1 MSFLERRWPLL
12 LAFIFLI
19 GLAFRLG
26 YLYQVSGTPFFRPLT
41 LDSEAYEAKA
51 SEILSSPRF
60 LPPGV
65 FYQTP
70 FYPYLLAF
78 LHKMFGRTLLPIRL
92 LQVVLGAS
100 IPVLVF
106 LLSRSYFSI
115 PTSLLAAFISV
126 FYGPLLYE
134 DALGD
139 KTTLAAFFFALAAL
153 ASAKAAGNHKG
164 WLVAGFSWGLGAL
177 VRENFLLVGV
187 VLSLIYGRKKVWL
200 ALLGILLAVLP
211 VTLLNLR
218 TGDFALVTSQGGQN
232 FYIGNNPQATGG
244 YAAPSFVRATPEFEQ
259 EDFKKEAEA
268 RVGKTLKPSE
278 ASGFWLREGLS
289 FILSHPGRAALLDVK
304 KALLALN
311 AYEIPDNYNYGFL
324 KHYLPLLRFPL
335 FEFGVIGP
343 LALCGLFY
351 AWRRGRETK
360 ISLLYVAISLYALTL
375 VLFFVVGR
383 YRAPVVPLLFPF
395 AAFAI
400 THFVEKVSK
409 RRWKGLAVLTAVL
422 VIFGILVNH
431 RRADYPISKDFSREH
446 YMLGSA
452 FRKAGLLPDAVR
464 EWEAALAERPDYR
477 EALNNLTL
485 ARNIIKEDS
494 LRQAVLSSPLDAGAH
509 LEYGVVLL
517 DLQKDSLALAEFQQA
532 TRLNP
537 SLGRAWDRLGF
548 YYATHG
554 GNPAKAKEA
563 LERAVSL
570 EPENPTYWV
579 NLGNCH
585 YESGEKK
592 EALACWQKALA
603 LRPGDNILQ
612 NNIQALRKDM
622 GNKVTPLGLSF
633 P

>member
-51 SEILSSPRF
+51 AEILSSPGF
-60 LPPGV
+60 LPRGV

-92 LQVVLGAS
+92 LQILLGAFL
-100 IPVLVF
+100 PVLAF
-106 LLSRSYFSI
+106 LISRRYFPVS
-115 PTSLLAAFISV
+115 TSLLAALFSA

-153 ASAKAAGNHKG
+153 ASAKAAGNQKG
-164 WLVAGFSWGLGAL
+164 WLLAGFSWGVAAL

-211 VTLLNLR
+211 VTLMNLR
-218 TGDFALVTSQGGQN
+218 AGDFALVTSQGGQN

-259 EDFKKEAEA
+259 VDFKKEAEA

-278 ASGFWLREGLS
+278 ASGYWLREGLS
-289 FILSHPGRAALLDVK
+289 FILSHPGRAALLYVK
-304 KALLALN
+304 KALLVVN
-311 AYEIPDNYNYGFL
+311 AYEIPDNYNYAFL
-324 KHYLPLLRFPL
+324 KHFIPLLRFPL

-351 AWRRGRETK
+351 SWRRGRETK
-360 ISLLYVAISLYALTL
+360 ISLLYIAISLYALTL

-400 THFVEKVSK
+400 AHFVEEVSK

-464 EWEAALAERPDYR
+464 EWEAALAERPDYK
-477 EALNNLTL
+477 EALNNLAL
-485 ARNIIKEDS
+485 AKNILREDS

-532 TRLNP
+532 ARLNP
-537 SLGRAWDRLGF
+537 SLARAWDRLGF
-548 YYATHG
+548 YYATRERSY
-554 GNPAKAKEA
+554 ALSKEA
-563 LERAVSL
+563 LTKAVAL
-570 EPENPTYWV
+570 EPDNPSYWT
-579 NLGNCH
+579 NLGNCL
-585 YESGEKK
+585 YEAGEKK

-603 LRPGDNILQ
+603 LRPEDSVLR
-612 NNIQALRKDM
+612 NNISALQRD
-622 GNKVTPLGLSF
+622 
-633 P
+633 

>member
-26 YLYQVSGTPFFRPLT
+26 YLYQASGTPFFRPLT

-51 SEILSSPRF
+51 TEILSSPGF
-60 LPPGV
+60 LPRGV

-78 LHKMFGRTLLPIRL
+78 LHKIFGRTLLPIRL
-92 LQVVLGAS
+92 LQVLLGAS

-106 LLSRSYFSI
+106 LLCRSYFSI
-115 PTSLLAAFISV
+115 STSLLAAFISV

-153 ASAKAAGNHKG
+153 ASAKAAGNQKG
-164 WLVAGFSWGLGAL
+164 WLLAGFSWGVGAL

-187 VLSLIYGRKKVWL
+187 VLSLIYGRKKAWL
-200 ALLGILLAVLP
+200 GLLGILLAVLP
-211 VTLLNLR
+211 VTLMNLR
-218 TGDFALVTSQGGQN
+218 AGDFALVTSQGGQN

-268 RVGKTLKPSE
+268 EAGRQLKPSE
-278 ASGFWLREGLS
+278 ASGYWLREGLS
-289 FILSHPGRAALLDVK
+289 FILSHPGRAALLYVK
-304 KALLALN
+304 KALLVVN

-324 KHYLPLLRFPL
+324 KHYLSLLRFPL
-335 FEFGVIGP
+335 FEFSLIGP

-351 AWRRGRETK
+351 SWRRGRETK
-360 ISLLYVAISLYALTL
+360 ISLLYVAILLYAFSL

-395 AAFAI
+395 AAIAI
-400 THFVEKVSK
+400 THFVEEVSK

-431 RRADYPISKDFSREH
+431 RRADYPISRDFSREH

-464 EWEAALAERPDYR
+464 EWEQALAERPDYK

-485 ARNIIKEDS
+485 AKNIMREDS

-532 TRLNP
+532 IRLNP
-537 SLGRAWDRLGF
+537 SLARAWDRLGF
-548 YYATHG
+548 YYATRG
-554 GNPAKAKEA
+554 RNYAQSEEA
-563 LERAVSL
+563 LSKAVAL
-570 EPENPTYWV
+570 EPDNPSYWT

-585 YESGEKK
+585 FESGDKK
-592 EALACWQKALA
+592 AALACWRRALA
-603 LRPGDNILQ
+603 LRPEDSVLR
-612 NNIQALRKDM
+612 NNISALQRD
-622 GNKVTPLGLSF
+622 
-633 P
+633 

>member
-26 YLYQVSGTPFFRPLT
+26 YLYQISRTPFFRPLT

-51 SEILSSPRF
+51 TEILSSPGF
-60 LPPGV
+60 LPRGV

-78 LHKMFGRTLLPIRL
+78 LNKMFGRTLLPIRL
-92 LQVVLGAS
+92 LQVLLGAFL
-100 IPVLVF
+100 PVLVF
-106 LLSRSYFSI
+106 LISRRYFPVS
-115 PTSLLAAFISV
+115 TALLAALFSA

-153 ASAKAAGNHKG
+153 ASAKAAGNQKG
-164 WLVAGFSWGLGAL
+164 WLLAGFSWGVGAL

-187 VLSLIYGRKKVWL
+187 VLSLIYGRKKAWL
-200 ALLGILLAVLP
+200 ALLGILLAILP

-218 TGDFALVTSQGGQN
+218 AGDFALVTSQGGQN

-259 EDFKKEAEA
+259 VDFKKEAEA
-268 RVGKTLKPSE
+268 RVGKALKPSE
-278 ASGFWLREGLS
+278 ASNYWFREGLS
-289 FILSHPGRAALLDVK
+289 FILSHPGRAALLYVK
-304 KALLALN
+304 KALLVVN
-311 AYEIPDNYNYGFL
+311 AYEIPDNYNYAFL
-324 KHYLPLLRFPL
+324 KRFIPLLRLPL

-351 AWRRGRETK
+351 SWRRGRETK

-375 VLFFVVGR
+375 VPFFVVGR

-400 THFVEKVSK
+400 THFVEEVSK

-464 EWEAALAERPDYR
+464 EWEAALAERPDYK
-477 EALNNLTL
+477 EALNNLAL
-485 ARNIIKEDS
+485 AKNIMREDS
-494 LRQAVLSSPLDAGAH
+494 LRLAVLSAPSDAGAH
-509 LEYGVVLL
+509 LDYGVVLL
-517 DLQKDSLALAEFQQA
+517 DLQKDSLAVAEFQQA

-537 SLGRAWDRLGF
+537 SLARAWDRLGF
-548 YYATHG
+548 YYATRER
-554 GNPAKAKEA
+554 NYALAKEA
-563 LERAVSL
+563 LTKAVAL
-570 EPENPTYWV
+570 EPGNPSYWT
-579 NLGNCH
+579 NLGNCL
-585 YESGEKK
+585 YEAGKK
-592 EALACWQKALA
+592 KDALACWQKALA
-603 LRPGDNILQ
+603 LRPDDPVLKTNIS
-612 NNIQALRKDM
+612 ALRREFSK
-622 GNKVTPLGLSF
+622 
-633 P
+633 

>member
-26 YLYQVSGTPFFRPLT
+26 YLYQASGTPFFRPLT

-51 SEILSSPRF
+51 TEILSSPGF
-60 LPPGV
+60 LPRGV

-78 LHKMFGRTLLPIRL
+78 LHKIFGRTLLPIRL
-92 LQVVLGAS
+92 LQVLLGAS

-106 LLSRSYFSI
+106 LLCRSYFSI
-115 PTSLLAAFISV
+115 STSLLAAFISV

-153 ASAKAAGNHKG
+153 ASAKAAGNQKG
-164 WLVAGFSWGLGAL
+164 WLLAGFSWGVGAL

-187 VLSLIYGRKKVWL
+187 VLSLIYGRKKAWL
-200 ALLGILLAVLP
+200 ALLGILLAILP

-218 TGDFALVTSQGGQN
+218 AGDFAWVTSQGGQN

-278 ASGFWLREGLS
+278 ASGFWLREGIK
-289 FILSHPGRAALLDVK
+289 FIFSNPGSAALLDVK

-311 AYEIPDNYNYGFL
+311 AYEIPDNYNYAFL
-324 KHYLPLLRFPL
+324 KRFIPLLRFPL

-351 AWRRGRETK
+351 AWRRGQR

-400 THFVEKVSK
+400 THFVEEVSK

-431 RRADYPISKDFSREH
+431 RSADYPISKDFSREH

-452 FRKAGLLPDAVR
+452 YRKAGLLPDAVR
-464 EWEAALAERPDYR
+464 EWEAALAERPDYK
-477 EALNNLTL
+477 EAFNNLAL
-485 ARNIIKEDS
+485 AKNIMKEDS
-494 LRQAVLSSPLDAGAH
+494 LRQAVLSSPSDAGVH

-517 DLQKDSLALAEFQQA
+517 DLQKDSLALAELEQA
-532 TRLNP
+532 ARLNP
-537 SLGRAWDRLGF
+537 SLARAWDRLGF
-548 YYATHG
+548 YYATRG
-554 GNPAKAKEA
+554 RNYALAKEVLSKAVALEPGNP
-563 LERAVSL
+563 S
-570 EPENPTYWV
+570 YWT
-579 NLGNCH
+579 NLGNCY
-585 YESGEKK
+585 YESGDKK
-592 EALACWQKALA
+592 SALACWQKALA
-603 LRPGDNILQ
+603 LRPDDNTVQ
-612 NNIQALRKDM
+612 NNIKALRKE
-622 GNKVTPLGLSF
+622 KVKVQSVLLSPF
-633 P
+633 

>member
-12 LAFIFLI
+12 LAFIFLV

-26 YLYQVSGTPFFRPLT
+26 YLYQASRTPFFRPLT

-51 SEILSSPRF
+51 AEILSSPGF
-60 LPPGV
+60 LPRGV

-78 LHKMFGRTLLPIRL
+78 LHKIFGRTLLPIRL
-92 LQVVLGAS
+92 LQVLLGAS
-100 IPVLVF
+100 LPVLVF
-106 LLSRSYFSI
+106 LISRRYFPVSA
-115 PTSLLAAFISV
+115 SLLAALFSA

-153 ASAKAAGNHKG
+153 ASAKAAGNQKG
-164 WLVAGFSWGLGAL
+164 WLLAGFSWGVGAL

-187 VLSLIYGRKKVWL
+187 VLSLIYGRKKAWL

-211 VTLLNLR
+211 VTLMNLR
-218 TGDFALVTSQGGQN
+218 AGDFALVTSQGGQN

-259 EDFKKEAEA
+259 VDFKKEAEA
-268 RVGKTLKPSE
+268 RVGRTLKPSE
-278 ASGFWLREGLS
+278 ASGFWLREGLK
-289 FILSHPGRAALLDVK
+289 FIFSNPGSAALLYVK
-304 KALLALN
+304 KALLVVN

-324 KHYLPLLRFPL
+324 KRYLPLLRFPL
-335 FEFGVIGP
+335 FEFGLIGP

-351 AWRRGRETK
+351 SWRRGRERK
-360 ISLLYVAISLYALTL
+360 VSLLYVAISLYALTL

-400 THFVEKVSK
+400 THLVEEVSK
-409 RRWKGLAVLTAVL
+409 RKWKGLAVMTAVL

-464 EWEAALAERPDYR
+464 EWEQALAERPDYK
-477 EALNNLTL
+477 EALNNLAL
-485 ARNIIKEDS
+485 AKNIMREDS
-494 LRQAVLSSPLDAGAH
+494 LRQAVLSSPSDAGVH

-532 TRLNP
+532 IRLNP
-537 SLGRAWDRLGF
+537 SLARAWDRLGF
-548 YYATHG
+548 YYATRER
-554 GNPAKAKEA
+554 NFALAKEA
-563 LERAVSL
+563 LTKAVAL
-570 EPENPTYWV
+570 EPGNPTYWT

-585 YESGEKK
+585 FESGDKK
-592 EALACWQKALA
+592 SALACWRRALA
-603 LRPGDNILQ
+603 LRPEDSVLR
-612 NNIQALRKDM
+612 NNISALQRD
-622 GNKVTPLGLSF
+622 
-633 P
+633 